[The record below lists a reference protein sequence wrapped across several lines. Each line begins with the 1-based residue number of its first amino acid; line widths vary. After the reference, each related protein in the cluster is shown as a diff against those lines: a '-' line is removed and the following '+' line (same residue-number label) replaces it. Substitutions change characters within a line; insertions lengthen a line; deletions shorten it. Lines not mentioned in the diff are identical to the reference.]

1 MSATHPTLSIIVPVY
16 NSEKYLCNCLD
27 SIAEQSFRDFEL
39 ILIDDGSADSSGTI
53 CDNYAMNDG
62 RIKVIHKENGG
73 ASSARNCGIQ
83 SASGKYI
90 SFVDSDDW
98 LNREMYSVMFAE
110 MQKDDYDIVICGFV
124 MHLEDGENEYPA
136 FDSVCSAREFS
147 KNVLDGGF
155 LNGCLWNKIY
165 KKDII
170 SSFDP
175 EMHLC
180 EDTKF
185 NFDVSKKAAKCR
197 YIPDMLYHYNRANP
211 QSTLNSSSYWGD
223 EFISNHEKFVTLT
236 ADDRELNDI
245 AVKELLNSAF
255 VIVDAGIKFG
265 RSYEETEFF
274 SADCLKKYVGKIYFN
289 KHINFR
295 NKIKFMLLRR
305 FKHIYYFAAKRK
317 FR

>member
-1 MSATHPTLSIIVPVY
+1 
-16 NSEKYLCNCLD
+16 
-27 SIAEQSFRDFEL
+27 
-39 ILIDDGSADSSGTI
+39 
-53 CDNYAMNDG
+53 
-62 RIKVIHKENGG
+62 
-73 ASSARNCGIQ
+73 
-83 SASGKYI
+83 
-90 SFVDSDDW
+90 
-98 LNREMYSVMFAE
+98 

-124 MHLEDGENEYPA
+124 MHLEDGENKYPA

-245 AVKELLNSAF
+245 AVKELLNSVF

-289 KHINFR
+289 KHISFR

-317 FR
+317 FG